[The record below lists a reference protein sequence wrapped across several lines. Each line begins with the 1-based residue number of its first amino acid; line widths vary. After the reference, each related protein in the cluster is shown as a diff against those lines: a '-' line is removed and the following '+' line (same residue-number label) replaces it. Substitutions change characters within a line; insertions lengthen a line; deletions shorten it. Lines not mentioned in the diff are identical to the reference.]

1 MDTATLSS
9 RAQGE
14 VVVSL
19 VGEVVEAQST
29 EQGAGKVIRGLKV
42 NKTRTSGPEGDVGR
56 CRPRI

>member
-14 VVVSL
+14 DVSL